1 MKTTDQ
7 HQSSKEKDPYKID
20 QHRPGAKLDH
30 GKVKAGVLGDFG
42 LALLAIAEIGT
53 HGAIKYTR
61 GGWQFVPEARERY
74 TDAKWR
80 HLLKSRYWEN
90 DKDSNL
96 LHESHEA
103 WNTLAA
109 LEIKLRNKFNITEK
123 QIKGED
129 NAIEKH
135 KNTTRKKVRKGKK

>member
-61 GGWQFVPEARERY
+61 GGWQFVPEAR
-74 TDAKWR
+74 DGFPQ
-80 HLLKSRYWEN
+80 LKRE
-90 DKDSNL
+90 
-96 LHESHEA
+96 HH
-103 WNTLAA
+103 
-109 LEIKLRNKFNITEK
+109 
-123 QIKGED
+123 
-129 NAIEKH
+129 
-135 KNTTRKKVRKGKK
+135 